1 MKQNKA
7 QKIFLIF
14 FTAVS
19 LSAMFVLPA
28 SAAGE
33 DIFSLGD
40 KIIRDVYT
48 HIAGISTVLAALMTA
63 VAVITMKFSGTQQKS
78 DQAWDWI
85 KRIWIAWVIINGIG
99 AFIANG
105 IGAFIAYITPL
116 FDGYAA
122 LPGSTGSLPSG
133 GGSAPAF
140 IPDTG
145 GGSSGGTGGG
155 TAVSVS
161 FLKYFT

>member
-1 MKQNKA
+1 MKRQRQNKL
-7 QKIFLIF
+7 K
-14 FTAVS
+14 TAVR
-19 LSAMFVLPA
+19 LAVFITALTAVFTVNA
-28 SAAGE
+28 FAAGE

-99 AFIANG
+99 AFIA
-105 IGAFIAYITPL
+105 YITPL

-122 LPGSTGSLPSG
+122 LPGSSGSLPSG

-145 GGSSGGTGGG
+145 GSSSGGTGGG
-155 TAVSVS
+155 TAVSVNILS
-161 FLKYFT
+161 LFM

>member
-1 MKQNKA
+1 MKRQRQNKLKTTVRLA
-7 QKIFLIF
+7 VFITAL
-14 FTAVS
+14 TAV
-19 LSAMFVLPA
+19 FTVNA

-33 DIFSLGD
+33 DIFTLGD

-63 VAVITMKFSGTQQKS
+63 VAVITMKLSSTQQKS

-99 AFIANG
+99 AFIA
-105 IGAFIAYITPL
+105 YITPL
-116 FDGYAA
+116 FDGYAT

-140 IPDTG
+140 VPDTG
-145 GGSSGGTGGG
+145 GSSSGGSGGG
-155 TAVSVS
+155 TAVSVNILS
-161 FLKYFT
+161 LFM

>member
-1 MKQNKA
+1 MKRQRQNKLKTTVRLA
-7 QKIFLIF
+7 VFITAL
-14 FTAVS
+14 TAVFTVN
-19 LSAMFVLPA
+19 AF
-28 SAAGE
+28 AAGE
-33 DIFSLGD
+33 DIFTLGD

-78 DQAWDWI
+78 DQAWEWL

-99 AFIANG
+99 AFIA
-105 IGAFIAYITPL
+105 YITPL
-116 FDGYAA
+116 FDGYAT

-145 GGSSGGTGGG
+145 GSSSGGTGGG
-155 TAVSVS
+155 TAVSVNILS
-161 FLKYFT
+161 LFM

>member
-1 MKQNKA
+1 MKRQRQNKL
-7 QKIFLIF
+7 K
-14 FTAVS
+14 TAVR
-19 LSAMFVLPA
+19 LAVFITALTAVFTVNA
-28 SAAGE
+28 FAAGE
-33 DIFSLGD
+33 DIFTLGD

-78 DQAWDWI
+78 DQAWEWL

-99 AFIANG
+99 AFIA
-105 IGAFIAYITPL
+105 YITPL
-116 FDGYAA
+116 FDGYAT

-145 GGSSGGTGGG
+145 GSSSGGTGGG

-161 FLKYFT
+161 LLKYFT

>member
-1 MKQNKA
+1 MKRQRQNKL
-7 QKIFLIF
+7 K
-14 FTAVS
+14 TAVR
-19 LSAMFVLPA
+19 LAVFITVLTAVFTVNA

-33 DIFSLGD
+33 DIFTLGD

-63 VAVITMKFSGTQQKS
+63 VAVITMKLSGTQQKS
-78 DQAWDWI
+78 DQAWEWT

-99 AFIANG
+99 AFIA
-105 IGAFIAYITPL
+105 YITPL
-116 FDGYAA
+116 FDGYAT

-140 IPDTG
+140 VPDTG
-145 GGSSGGTGGG
+145 GSSSGG
-155 TAVSVS
+155 TAVSVNILS
-161 FLKYFT
+161 LFM

>member
-1 MKQNKA
+1 MKRQRQNKL
-7 QKIFLIF
+7 K
-14 FTAVS
+14 TAVR
-19 LSAMFVLPA
+19 LAVFITVLTA
-28 SAAGE
+28 VFTVNAFAAGE

-78 DQAWDWI
+78 DQAWEWI

-99 AFIANG
+99 AFIA
-105 IGAFIAYITPL
+105 YITPL
-116 FDGYAA
+116 FDGYAT

-145 GGSSGGTGGG
+145 GSSSGGTGGG

-161 FLKYFT
+161 LFKYFT

>member
-1 MKQNKA
+1 MKRQRQNKLKA
-7 QKIFLIF
+7 AVRLAVFITVL
-14 FTAVS
+14 TAVFTVN
-19 LSAMFVLPA
+19 AF
-28 SAAGE
+28 AAGE

-99 AFIANG
+99 AFIA
-105 IGAFIAYITPL
+105 YITPL
-116 FDGYAA
+116 FDGYAT

-155 TAVSVS
+155 TAVSVNILS
-161 FLKYFT
+161 LFM

>member
-1 MKQNKA
+1 MKRQRQNKL
-7 QKIFLIF
+7 K
-14 FTAVS
+14 TAVR
-19 LSAMFVLPA
+19 LAVFITVLTA
-28 SAAGE
+28 VFTVNAFAAGE
-33 DIFSLGD
+33 DIFTLGD

-63 VAVITMKFSGTQQKS
+63 VAVITMKFSSTQQKS

-99 AFIANG
+99 AFIA
-105 IGAFIAYITPL
+105 YITPL
-116 FDGYAA
+116 FDGYAT

-155 TAVSVS
+155 TAVSVNILS
-161 FLKYFT
+161 LFM

>member
-1 MKQNKA
+1 MKRQRQNKL
-7 QKIFLIF
+7 K
-14 FTAVS
+14 TAVR
-19 LSAMFVLPA
+19 LTVFITALTAVFTVNA
-28 SAAGE
+28 FAAGE
-33 DIFSLGD
+33 DIFTLGD

-63 VAVITMKFSGTQQKS
+63 VAVITMKFSSTQQKS
-78 DQAWDWI
+78 EQAWEWI

-99 AFIANG
+99 AFIA
-105 IGAFIAYITPL
+105 YITPL
-116 FDGYAA
+116 FDGYAT

-145 GGSSGGTGGG
+145 GSSSGGTGGG

-161 FLKYFT
+161 LFKFFT

>member
-1 MKQNKA
+1 MKRQRQNKL
-7 QKIFLIF
+7 K
-14 FTAVS
+14 TAVR
-19 LSAMFVLPA
+19 LAVFITVLTA
-28 SAAGE
+28 VFTVNAFAAGE

-63 VAVITMKFSGTQQKS
+63 VAVITMKLSSTQQKS

-99 AFIANG
+99 AFIA
-105 IGAFIAYITPL
+105 YITPL
-116 FDGYAA
+116 FDGYAT

>member
-1 MKQNKA
+1 MKRQRQNKL
-7 QKIFLIF
+7 K
-14 FTAVS
+14 TAVR
-19 LSAMFVLPA
+19 LTVFITALTAVFTVNA
-28 SAAGE
+28 FAAGE
-33 DIFSLGD
+33 DIFTLGD

-99 AFIANG
+99 AFIA
-105 IGAFIAYITPL
+105 YITPL
-116 FDGYAA
+116 FDGYAT

-145 GGSSGGTGGG
+145 GSFSGGTGGG

>member
-1 MKQNKA
+1 MKRQRQNKL
-7 QKIFLIF
+7 K
-14 FTAVS
+14 TAVR
-19 LSAMFVLPA
+19 LTVFITALTAVFTVNA
-28 SAAGE
+28 FAAGE
-33 DIFSLGD
+33 DIFTLGD

-63 VAVITMKFSGTQQKS
+63 VAVITMKFSSTQQKS

-99 AFIANG
+99 AFIA
-105 IGAFIAYITPL
+105 YITPL
-116 FDGYAA
+116 FDGYAT

-145 GGSSGGTGGG
+145 GSSSGGTGGG

>member
-1 MKQNKA
+1 MKRQRQNKL
-7 QKIFLIF
+7 K
-14 FTAVS
+14 TAVR
-19 LSAMFVLPA
+19 LTVFITALTAVFTVNA
-28 SAAGE
+28 FAAGE
-33 DIFSLGD
+33 DIFTLGD

-63 VAVITMKFSGTQQKS
+63 VAVITMKFSSTQQKS
-78 DQAWDWI
+78 DQAWEWI

-99 AFIANG
+99 AFIA
-105 IGAFIAYITPL
+105 YITPL
-116 FDGYAA
+116 FDGYAS
-122 LPGSTGSLPSG
+122 LPGGTGSLSPG

-161 FLKYFT
+161 LLKYFT

>member
-1 MKQNKA
+1 MKRQRQNKLKA
-7 QKIFLIF
+7 AVRLAVFITVL
-14 FTAVS
+14 TAVFTVN
-19 LSAMFVLPA
+19 AF
-28 SAAGE
+28 AAGE
-33 DIFSLGD
+33 DIFTLGG

-63 VAVITMKFSGTQQKS
+63 VAVITMKFSSTQQKS
-78 DQAWDWI
+78 DQAWEWI

-99 AFIANG
+99 AFIA
-105 IGAFIAYITPL
+105 YITPL
-116 FDGYAA
+116 FDGYAT

-155 TAVSVS
+155 TAVSVNILS
-161 FLKYFT
+161 LFM

>member
-1 MKQNKA
+1 MKRQRQNKL
-7 QKIFLIF
+7 K
-14 FTAVS
+14 TAVR
-19 LSAMFVLPA
+19 LAVFITVLTA
-28 SAAGE
+28 VFTVNAFAAGE

-63 VAVITMKFSGTQQKS
+63 VAVITMKLSSTQQKS

-85 KRIWIAWVIINGIG
+85 KRIWIAWVII
-99 AFIANG
+99 NG

>member
-1 MKQNKA
+1 MKRQRQNKL
-7 QKIFLIF
+7 K
-14 FTAVS
+14 TAVR
-19 LSAMFVLPA
+19 LAVFITALTAVFTVNA
-28 SAAGE
+28 FAAGE
-33 DIFSLGD
+33 DIFTLGD

-78 DQAWDWI
+78 DQAWEWL

-99 AFIANG
+99 AFIA
-105 IGAFIAYITPL
+105 YITPL
-116 FDGYAA
+116 FDGYAT

-145 GGSSGGTGGG
+145 GSSSGGTGGG
-155 TAVSVS
+155 TAVSVNILS
-161 FLKYFT
+161 LFM

>member
-1 MKQNKA
+1 MKRQRQNKL
-7 QKIFLIF
+7 K
-14 FTAVS
+14 TAVR
-19 LSAMFVLPA
+19 LAVFITALTAVFTVNA
-28 SAAGE
+28 FAAGE

-78 DQAWDWI
+78 DQAWEWL

-99 AFIANG
+99 AFIA
-105 IGAFIAYITPL
+105 YITPL
-116 FDGYAA
+116 FDGYAT

-140 IPDTG
+140 IPDTS

>member
-1 MKQNKA
+1 MKRQRQNKL
-7 QKIFLIF
+7 K
-14 FTAVS
+14 TAVR
-19 LSAMFVLPA
+19 LAVFITALTAVFTVNA
-28 SAAGE
+28 FAAGE

-63 VAVITMKFSGTQQKS
+63 VAVITMKFSSTQQKS

-99 AFIANG
+99 AFIA
-105 IGAFIAYITPL
+105 YITPL
-116 FDGYAA
+116 FDGYAT

-140 IPDTG
+140 VPDTG
-145 GGSSGGTGGG
+145 GSSSGGSGGG
-155 TAVSVS
+155 TSVSVS

>member
-1 MKQNKA
+1 MKRQRQNKL
-7 QKIFLIF
+7 K
-14 FTAVS
+14 TAVR
-19 LSAMFVLPA
+19 LTVFITALTAVFTVNA
-28 SAAGE
+28 FAAGE

-63 VAVITMKFSGTQQKS
+63 IAVITMKFSGTQQKS

-99 AFIANG
+99 AFIA
-105 IGAFIAYITPL
+105 YITPL

-140 IPDTG
+140 VPDTG
-145 GGSSGGTGGG
+145 GSSSGGSGGG
-155 TAVSVS
+155 TAVSVNILS
-161 FLKYFT
+161 LFM

>member
-1 MKQNKA
+1 MKRQRQNKL
-7 QKIFLIF
+7 K
-14 FTAVS
+14 TAVR
-19 LSAMFVLPA
+19 LAVFITVLTA
-28 SAAGE
+28 VFTVNAFAAGE

-63 VAVITMKFSGTQQKS
+63 VAVITMKLSSTQQKS

-99 AFIANG
+99 AFIA
-105 IGAFIAYITPL
+105 YITPL
-116 FDGYAA
+116 FDGYAT

-145 GGSSGGTGGG
+145 GGSSGGIGGG

-161 FLKYFT
+161 LFKYFT

>member
-1 MKQNKA
+1 MKMKQNKPR
-7 QKIFLIF
+7 KIFLIF

-19 LSAMFVLPA
+19 LAAMFVLPA

-33 DIFSLGD
+33 DIFTLGD

-63 VAVITMKFSGTQQKS
+63 VAVITMKLSSTQQKS
-78 DQAWDWI
+78 DQAWEWI

-99 AFIANG
+99 AFIA
-105 IGAFIAYITPL
+105 YITPL
-116 FDGYAA
+116 FDGYAT

-145 GGSSGGTGGG
+145 GSSSGGTGGG
-155 TAVSVS
+155 TAVSVNILS
-161 FLKYFT
+161 LFM

>member
-1 MKQNKA
+1 MKRQRQNKL
-7 QKIFLIF
+7 K
-14 FTAVS
+14 TAVR
-19 LSAMFVLPA
+19 LAVFITVLTA
-28 SAAGE
+28 VFTVNAFAAGE

-99 AFIANG
+99 AFIA
-105 IGAFIAYITPL
+105 YITPL
-116 FDGYAA
+116 FDGYAT

-145 GGSSGGTGGG
+145 GSSSGGTGGG

>member
-1 MKQNKA
+1 MKRQRQNKL
-7 QKIFLIF
+7 K
-14 FTAVS
+14 TAVR
-19 LSAMFVLPA
+19 LAVFITVLTAVFTVNA

-33 DIFSLGD
+33 DIFTLGD

-63 VAVITMKFSGTQQKS
+63 VAVITMKFSSTQQKS

-85 KRIWIAWVIINGIG
+85 KRIWIAWVII
-99 AFIANG
+99 NG

-140 IPDTG
+140 VPDTS
-145 GGSSGGTGGG
+145 GGSSGGSGGG
-155 TAVSVS
+155 TAVSVNILS
-161 FLKYFT
+161 LFM

>member
-1 MKQNKA
+1 MKRQRQNKL
-7 QKIFLIF
+7 K
-14 FTAVS
+14 TAVR
-19 LSAMFVLPA
+19 LAVFITVLTAVFTVNA

-33 DIFSLGD
+33 DIFTLGD

-78 DQAWDWI
+78 DQAWEWI

-99 AFIANG
+99 AFIA
-105 IGAFIAYITPL
+105 YITPL
-116 FDGYAA
+116 FDGYAT

-161 FLKYFT
+161 LFKYFT

>member
-1 MKQNKA
+1 MKRQRQNKL
-7 QKIFLIF
+7 K
-14 FTAVS
+14 TAVR
-19 LSAMFVLPA
+19 LAVFITALTAVFTVNA
-28 SAAGE
+28 FAAGE
-33 DIFSLGD
+33 DIFTLGD

-99 AFIANG
+99 AFIA
-105 IGAFIAYITPL
+105 YITPL
-116 FDGYAA
+116 FDGYAT

-145 GGSSGGTGGG
+145 GSSSGGTGGG

>member
-1 MKQNKA
+1 MRQNKP

-19 LSAMFVLPA
+19 LATIFIMPA

-33 DIFSLGD
+33 DIFTLGD

-78 DQAWDWI
+78 DQAWEWL

-99 AFIANG
+99 AFIA
-105 IGAFIAYITPL
+105 YITPL
-116 FDGYAA
+116 FDGYAT

-145 GGSSGGTGGG
+145 GGSSSGGSSGG

-161 FLKYFT
+161 ILSLFM

>member
-1 MKQNKA
+1 MKRQRQNKLKTTVRLA
-7 QKIFLIF
+7 VFITAL
-14 FTAVS
+14 TAVFTVN
-19 LSAMFVLPA
+19 AF
-28 SAAGE
+28 AAGE
-33 DIFSLGD
+33 DIFTLGD

-63 VAVITMKFSGTQQKS
+63 VAVITMKFSSTQQKS

-99 AFIANG
+99 AFIA
-105 IGAFIAYITPL
+105 YITPL
-116 FDGYAA
+116 FDGYAT

>member
-1 MKQNKA
+1 MKRQRQNKL
-7 QKIFLIF
+7 K
-14 FTAVS
+14 TAVR
-19 LSAMFVLPA
+19 LTVFITALTAVFTVNA
-28 SAAGE
+28 FAAGE

-63 VAVITMKFSGTQQKS
+63 VAVITMKFSSTQQKS
-78 DQAWDWI
+78 DQAWDCI

-99 AFIANG
+99 AFIA
-105 IGAFIAYITPL
+105 YITPL
-116 FDGYAA
+116 FDGYAT

-145 GGSSGGTGGG
+145 GSSSGGTGGG
-155 TAVSVS
+155 TAVSVNILS
-161 FLKYFT
+161 LFM

>member
-1 MKQNKA
+1 MKRQRQNKL
-7 QKIFLIF
+7 K
-14 FTAVS
+14 TAVR
-19 LSAMFVLPA
+19 LAVFITVLTA
-28 SAAGE
+28 VFTVNAFAAGE
-33 DIFSLGD
+33 DIFTLGD

-78 DQAWDWI
+78 DQAWEWI

-99 AFIANG
+99 AFIA
-105 IGAFIAYITPL
+105 YITPL
-116 FDGYAA
+116 FDGYAT

-145 GGSSGGTGGG
+145 GSSSGGTGGG

-161 FLKYFT
+161 LFKYFT

>member
-1 MKQNKA
+1 MKRQRQNKL
-7 QKIFLIF
+7 K
-14 FTAVS
+14 TAVR
-19 LSAMFVLPA
+19 LAVFITALTAVFTVNA
-28 SAAGE
+28 FAAGE

-63 VAVITMKFSGTQQKS
+63 VAVITMKFSSTQQRS
-78 DQAWDWI
+78 DQAWEWI

-99 AFIANG
+99 AFIA
-105 IGAFIAYITPL
+105 YITPL
-116 FDGYAA
+116 FDGYAT

-145 GGSSGGTGGG
+145 GSSSGGTGGG

-161 FLKYFT
+161 LFKFFT

>member
-1 MKQNKA
+1 MKRQRQNKL
-7 QKIFLIF
+7 K
-14 FTAVS
+14 TAVR
-19 LSAMFVLPA
+19 LAVFITVLTA
-28 SAAGE
+28 VFTVNAFAAGE

-99 AFIANG
+99 AFIA
-105 IGAFIAYITPL
+105 YITPL
-116 FDGYAA
+116 FDGYAT

-161 FLKYFT
+161 LLKYFT

>member
-1 MKQNKA
+1 MKRQRQNKL
-7 QKIFLIF
+7 K
-14 FTAVS
+14 TAVR
-19 LSAMFVLPA
+19 LAVFITVLTA
-28 SAAGE
+28 VFTVNAFAAGE

-63 VAVITMKFSGTQQKS
+63 IAVITMKFSSTQQKS
-78 DQAWDWI
+78 DQAWEWI

-99 AFIANG
+99 AFIA
-105 IGAFIAYITPL
+105 YITPL
-116 FDGYAA
+116 FDGYAT

-140 IPDTG
+140 IP
-145 GGSSGGTGGG
+145 GGTGGG
-155 TAVSVS
+155 TAVSVNILS
-161 FLKYFT
+161 LFM